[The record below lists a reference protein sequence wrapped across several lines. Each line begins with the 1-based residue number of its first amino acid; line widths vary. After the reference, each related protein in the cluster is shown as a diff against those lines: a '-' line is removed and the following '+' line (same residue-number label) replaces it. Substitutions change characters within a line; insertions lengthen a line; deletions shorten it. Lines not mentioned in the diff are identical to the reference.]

1 MTAPTYD
8 LGELVYLTNRLARG
22 SPDPVFTDKNG
33 PGMVI
38 DILVKESFKP
48 RYKVRW
54 LKSDLQMV
62 FHDDVLMAV
71 PEPEP

>member
-1 MTAPTYD
+1 MSVATYD

-22 SPDPVFTDKNG
+22 QPDPVFTDKNG

-38 DILVKESFKP
+38 DILIKERFKP

-62 FHDDVLMAV
+62 FHDDVLMKV
-71 PEPEP
+71 PES

>member
-1 MTAPTYD
+1 MTDPAYD

-33 PGMVI
+33 PGMI
-38 DILVKESFKP
+38 NDILVKESFKP

-62 FHDDVLMAV
+62 FHDDVLMRV
-71 PEPEP
+71 PEP

>member
-1 MTAPTYD
+1 MSVATYD

-38 DILVKESFKP
+38 DILIKERFKP

-62 FHDDVLMAV
+62 FHDDVLMKV
-71 PEPEP
+71 PES

>member
-1 MTAPTYD
+1 MSVTTYD

-38 DILVKESFKP
+38 DILINERFKP

-62 FHDDVLMAV
+62 FHDDVLMKV
-71 PEPEP
+71 PES

>member
-1 MTAPTYD
+1 MTDPAYD

-33 PGMVI
+33 PGMII

-62 FHDDVLMAV
+62 FHDDVLMRV
-71 PEPEP
+71 PEP

>member
-1 MTAPTYD
+1 MTDPAYD

-22 SPDPVFTDKNG
+22 SSDPVFTDKNG
-33 PGMVI
+33 PGMII

-62 FHDDVLMAV
+62 FHDDVLMRV
-71 PEPEP
+71 PEP

>member
-1 MTAPTYD
+1 MSESTYT

-38 DILVKESFKP
+38 DILIKESFKP

-62 FHDDVLMAV
+62 FHDDVLMRV
-71 PEPEP
+71 PEP

>member
-1 MTAPTYD
+1 MSGSTYD

-62 FHDDVLMAV
+62 FHDDVLMRV
-71 PEPEP
+71 PEP